1 MSFNPRHRWT
11 AWLRWPDPGV
21 GPWHVGLTWSG
32 TQKGRA
38 ELVGFE
44 LWSRPPGNERLTP
57 GPEAEFWDE
66 FNVGL
71 PEPPKFGAKVLHDLP
86 LISLVKDT
94 RRQLIETFEAEAARR
109 RDAGE
114 KPLDGFA
121 EGLAT
126 TRQGRYGPEHFAAVA
141 DVYTEALAQGL
152 DPYSEI
158 RERLPASKSTIA
170 KWVSRARHDFGLL
183 PPTTRG
189 RPASFGPSNEQPQ
202 HPSPTRGKGM

>member
-1 MSFNPRHRWT
+1 MGFNPRNRWT
-11 AWLRWPDPGV
+11 AWLRWPDPDV

-32 TQKGRA
+32 MQEGRA

-44 LWSRPPGNERLTP
+44 FWSRFPGSERVNP

-66 FNVGL
+66 QTVGI
-71 PEPPKFGAKVLHDLP
+71 PEPPKFEAKVLHDFP
-86 LISLVKDT
+86 LMSVVKDS
-94 RRQLIETFEAEAARR
+94 RRRLLETAEAEAARR

-114 KPLDGFA
+114 KPVDWFA

-126 TRQGRYGPEHFAAVA
+126 TRRGRYGPEHFTAIA

-152 DPYSEI
+152 DPYNEI
-158 RERLPASKSTIA
+158 RKRWPASKSTIA

-189 RPASFGPSNEQPQ
+189 RTASSGSAKELPRPRPAP
-202 HPSPTRGKGM
+202 GKGT